1 MLALRIVAS
10 WIVPELCLRI
20 KPQITKKHRR
30 SRREGSQE
38 SQPGPSL
45 LLN

>member
-20 KPQITKKHRR
+20 KSQITKEAQENLGGKEAKKV
-30 SRREGSQE
+30 SRDH
-38 SQPGPSL
+38 L
-45 LLN
+45 FF